1 MPRAGDAGAM
11 PAERAI
17 AVAPSF
23 ERVWPLVA
31 PRLRELWPDAA
42 FVRVDEE
49 TPAEAIPHPA
59 GVTHLVSLGLP
70 VEDPALPAFESLS
83 AATVLTDSAYG
94 PDADVHGALA
104 DRGVA
109 VHWHDDEGFWSAS
122 VAEHALG
129 LTLSALRRTPQ
140 LHARMQESHEPW
152 DYGPEGRPGPD
163 PGQDARVR
171 GHQYGDDSRF
181 ADGTLARKRVRAVGV
196 GNIGSRYADAA
207 AALGADV
214 VVYDPYA
221 DGPCFHRADAR
232 RVHSLSRL
240 VTDAEVFAPLVPP
253 TPETEGLIDADL
265 VGALPEG
272 TLVVLATRAR
282 IVDGDALRERV
293 LADELALAADVF
305 DGALAGEPVPL
316 DHPLLGRENVVHTPH
331 VAGRTE
337 HANHRWAERLLAPFD
352 GASDPGDGYA
362 HIDRA

>member
-1 MPRAGDAGAM
+1 M

-122 VAEHALG
+122 VGEHALG
-129 LTLSALRRTPQ
+129 LTLAALRRTPQ
-140 LHARMQESHEPW
+140 LHARTKRSRAPW
-152 DYGPEGRPGPD
+152 DYEPEGTPGPD
-163 PGQDARVR
+163 PGGDARIR
-171 GHQYGDDSRF
+171 GHQYGDDPRF
-181 ADGTLARKRVRAVGV
+181 ASGTLARKRVRVVGV

-207 AALGADV
+207 DALGADV
-214 VVYDPYA
+214 AAYDPYA
-221 DGPCFHRADAR
+221 DDPCFHRTGAR
-232 RVHSLSRL
+232 RVHSLARL
-240 VTDAEVFAPLVPP
+240 VADAEVFAPLVPP

-265 VGALPEG
+265 VGALATG

-282 IVDGDALRERV
+282 IVDGTALRERV
-293 LADELALAADVF
+293 LDGDLALAADVF
-305 DGALAGEPVPL
+305 DGDLAGEPVDPDDELL
-316 DHPLLGRENVVHTPH
+316 DCEHVVHTPH

-337 HANHRWAERLLAPFD
+337 HANRRWAERLLARFD
-352 GASDPGDGYA
+352 GGVDPGDGSEHVDPA
-362 HIDRA
+362 